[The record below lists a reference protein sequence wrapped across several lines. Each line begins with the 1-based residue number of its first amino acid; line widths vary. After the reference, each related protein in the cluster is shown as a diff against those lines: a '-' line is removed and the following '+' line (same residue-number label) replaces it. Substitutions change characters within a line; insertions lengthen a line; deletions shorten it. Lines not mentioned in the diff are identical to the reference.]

1 MRLKQADSDN
11 SEEMDKMKRIFIA
24 LKVEAGPALLDMIS
38 SLKSGLQTDNIKWTS
53 VDNIHITLAFLG
65 DTHESLIRAL
75 ITMLSEKCGG
85 YGKYSLTL
93 KGCGLFRSFN
103 DPRIIWTG
111 IEPSERLIKLNES
124 IMDGL
129 KRLNIK
135 MEDRPYNPHLTL
147 GRIKHLNDKDLMKS
161 LIEQFQNTEIQK
173 VPVSEVILYESIL
186 LQSGPIYKPLAKFSL
201 E

>member
-1 MRLKQADSDN
+1 
-11 SEEMDKMKRIFIA
+11 MKRIFIA
-24 LKVEAGPALLDMIS
+24 LKVEAEPALLDMRS
-38 SLKSGLQTDNIKWTS
+38 YLKSGLRTDNIKWTS
-53 VDNIHITLAFLG
+53 VGNIHITLAFLG
-65 DTHESLIRAL
+65 DTHESLINAL
-75 ITMLSEKCGG
+75 ITMLSEKCRG

-111 IEPSERLIKLNES
+111 IEPSDRLIQLNES

-147 GRIKHLNDKDLMKS
+147 GRIKHLNDKDLLKT
-161 LIEQFQNTEIQK
+161 LIDRFQNTELQI
-173 VPVSEVILYESIL
+173 VPVTDVILYESIL
-186 LQSGPIYKPLAKFSL
+186 LQSGPVYKPLAKFSL
-201 E
+201 D